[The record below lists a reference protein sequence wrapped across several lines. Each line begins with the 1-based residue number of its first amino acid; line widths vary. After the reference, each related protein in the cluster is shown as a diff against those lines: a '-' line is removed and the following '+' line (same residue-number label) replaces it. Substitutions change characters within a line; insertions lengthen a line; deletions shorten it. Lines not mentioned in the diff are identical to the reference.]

1 MFEFLF
7 ALFGSIG
14 IGARASHEKAVLKE
28 KSQETK
34 QWIDTM
40 KDDLQK
46 WERKVIDEKREYE
59 VSKIQ
64 STDEIYLKMH
74 DRIKN
79 EAKIETVAD
88 DMVRLGILAQD
99 GKIPQ
104 SIARNG
110 IRSYGVWDYEE
121 KLRWSAQRKFLVW
134 YDRELGHNG
143 IEEPILFVNGT
154 DESKIRH
161 NIGLARPI
169 STGTQMIGGLYF
181 WEPMRFHV
189 N

>member
-104 SIARNG
+104 DIARNG
-110 IRSYGVWDYEE
+110 IRSHGVWDYEE
-121 KLRWSAQRKFLVW
+121 KLRWSAQRKFLV
-134 YDRELGHNG
+134 
-143 IEEPILFVNGT
+143 
-154 DESKIRH
+154 
-161 NIGLARPI
+161 
-169 STGTQMIGGLYF
+169 
-181 WEPMRFHV
+181 
-189 N
+189 